1 MRGWAWLLLA
11 MALPL
16 GGCLDRYE
24 TLRPQTSATDRALR
38 AIVMKPEGAG
48 PFPVVILLHGAA
60 GPRRNGE
67 QWAAELREQGFMAV
81 VPDQY
86 RPLGLTDT
94 LTHQGALRTRYRDTH
109 SLVRFLQS
117 RPDVR
122 PDRIVVMGFSQGGML
137 AAGVM
142 TSQWDLLDPPG
153 SPALPRPAGGI
164 GFYGLCTFFPG
175 RLHGPLL
182 LLLGE
187 PDDWAPITDCQDW
200 ARGIRTEP
208 RPRLVIYP
216 GAHHGFDEP
225 ELGAPRFIPSHR
237 NVNRASGW
245 GATVGYDRAAHEASR
260 REVTE
265 FLRALR

>member
-1 MRGWAWLLLA
+1 MRSAGLLALALLLA
-11 MALPL
+11 
-16 GGCLDRYE
+16 GCLDRYE
-24 TLRPQTSATDRALR
+24 TLRPQTSPTDRALR
-38 AIVMKPEGAG
+38 AIVAKPSGPG
-48 PFPVVILLHGAA
+48 PFPVLLILHGAA
-60 GPRRNGE
+60 GPRANGE
-67 QWAAELREQGFMAV
+67 RWAAEARELGYMTV

-86 RPLGLTDT
+86 GPLGIADT
-94 LTHQGALRTRYRDTH
+94 LTRQGALWERYRDTH
-109 SLVRFLQS
+109 SMVRYLQS

-122 PDRIVVMGFSQGGML
+122 PDRIIVMGFSQGGLL

-153 SPALPRPAGGI
+153 APPMPRPAGGI

-187 PDDWAPITDCQDW
+187 PDDWAPIADCQDW

-225 ELGAPRFIPSHR
+225 ENAGPVFIARYQNPHR
-237 NVNRASGW
+237 PTGW

-260 REVTE
+260 REVAD